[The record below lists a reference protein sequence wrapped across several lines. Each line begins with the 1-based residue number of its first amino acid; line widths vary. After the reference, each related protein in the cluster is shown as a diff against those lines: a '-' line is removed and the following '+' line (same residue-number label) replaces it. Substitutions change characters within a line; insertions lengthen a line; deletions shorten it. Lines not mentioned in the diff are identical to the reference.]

1 MEGTLCSDTGLALY
15 PYMDSVRLLD
25 KTSFSI
31 EYSGHVFGRLFT
43 TGCLRIK
50 AGLTAIAPIRGL
62 SYKESEVMNMDTK
75 TYVVGLLESYQKR
88 SKQIDLLHYE
98 LSHPARVS
106 ANEMIGALA
115 LAHGEG
121 GGRPGGHASDKT
133 LYIALNYQERTDQA
147 NTDAS
152 SEVIERLVALER
164 EQERLKYYVSLL
176 AERQANVIRLTYFEG
191 YTQEDVA
198 AKLELA
204 KRTVQMLKAQ
214 AINDLAAMYDYTTE
228 LR

>member
-1 MEGTLCSDTGLALY
+1 M
-15 PYMDSVRLLD
+15 
-25 KTSFSI
+25 
-31 EYSGHVFGRLFT
+31 
-43 TGCLRIK
+43 
-50 AGLTAIAPIRGL
+50 TA
-62 SYKESEVMNMDTK
+62 DTK

-121 GGRPGGHASDKT
+121 CGHPGGHASDKT

-147 NTDAS
+147 NSDAS
-152 SEVIERLVALER
+152 SEVIERLVALEH